1 MKTYTDRPL
10 VLRELFDKE
19 TYGTIVRYVNEFVP
33 LFPLA
38 ADRKQADSPGKF
50 GRRYAHNLPFL
61 VDIHHQLADYASD
74 IFGEKVKPSYVF
86 LSMYDKGGKC
96 PLHIDRP
103 QCRYTIDYLI
113 QQEVSD
119 PWPINVGRQMTD
131 DQRDAIEIQHP
142 STDKE
147 IQAVIDSQDWTTCLL
162 NPNDATCYSG
172 TNAWHYRPTAS
183 LGTADLAFF
192 HFVPEG
198 FRGPLD

>member
-10 VLRELFDKE
+10 VMRELFDKE
-19 TYGTIVRYVNEFVP
+19 THGTIVRYVNEFVP

-38 ADRKQADSPGKF
+38 ADRKEADNPGKF

-61 VDIHHQLADYASD
+61 VDIHHQLSDYASD

-113 QQEVSD
+113 QQEASD
-119 PWPINVGRQMTD
+119 PWPISVGRQMTD
-131 DQRDAIEIQHP
+131 AQRDAIEIQHP
-142 STDKE
+142 STDEE

>member
-1 MKTYTDRPL
+1 MKTYTDCPL
-10 VLRELFDKE
+10 VVREMFDKE
-19 TYGTIVRYVNEFVP
+19 THGTIVRYVNEFVP

-38 ADRKQADSPGKF
+38 ADRKDPDDTSRF

-61 VDIHHQLADYASD
+61 VNIHHQLADYASD
-74 IFGEKVKPSYVF
+74 LFGEKVKPSYVF
-86 LSMYDKGGKC
+86 LSMYDKGGRC

-113 QQEVSD
+113 QQEASE
-119 PWPINVGRQMTD
+119 PWPISIGRQMTD
-131 DQRDAIEIQHP
+131 AQRDATEIQHP
-142 STDKE
+142 STDEE
-147 IQAVIDSQDWTTCLL
+147 IQTVIDSQEWTDCLL
-162 NPNDATCYSG
+162 YPNDATCYSG

-198 FRGPLD
+198 FRGSLD

>member
-19 TYGTIVRYVNEFVP
+19 THGTIVRYVNEFVP

-38 ADRKQADSPGKF
+38 SDRKDPDSPGKF

-61 VDIHHQLADYASD
+61 VDIHYQLAEYASD
-74 IFGEKVKPSYVF
+74 LFGEKVKPSYVL
-86 LSMYDKGGKC
+86 LSMYDKGGRC

-103 QCRYTIDYLI
+103 QCHYTIDYLI
-113 QQEVSD
+113 QQEASE
-119 PWPINVGRQMTD
+119 PWPISIGRQMTD
-131 DQRDAIEIQHP
+131 KQRDAIEIQHP
-142 STDKE
+142 STDEE
-147 IQAVIDSQDWTTCLL
+147 IQAVINSQEWTDCLL

-183 LGTADLAFF
+183 LGTADMAFF

-198 FRGPLD
+198 FRGSLK